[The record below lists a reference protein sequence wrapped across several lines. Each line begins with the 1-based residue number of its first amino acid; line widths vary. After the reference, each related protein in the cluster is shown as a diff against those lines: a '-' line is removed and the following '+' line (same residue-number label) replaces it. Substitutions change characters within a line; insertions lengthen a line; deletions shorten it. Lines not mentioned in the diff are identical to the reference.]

1 MPTAESIPGA
11 GTEITA
17 SAQILQSTATVIR
30 AHTEFP
36 NFGPHGNAGGLNP
49 SAAEDL
55 RNQTRLIVSNLTDIF
70 INVFLFP
77 EYDRGDQTF
86 RARNWIERRPVFRMP
101 SAAFADEVGV
111 ATELWLPLAN
121 PLIIPVGAPV
131 TLQYCCTGIEEVA
144 IEVRIPSSPSPAAN
158 QGEDLIIW
166 SISGSQ

>member
-17 SAQILQSTATVIR
+17 SAQILQSVTTIIR
-30 AHTEFP
+30 DRTEFP
-36 NFGPHGNAGGLNP
+36 NFGPHGNAGGNNP
-49 SAAEDL
+49 SGAEDL

-77 EYDRGDQTF
+77 EYDRGDVVF
-86 RARNWIERRPVFRMP
+86 RARNYLEWRPVFRMP
-101 SAAFADEVGV
+101 SAAWPDDVGV
-111 ATELWLPLAN
+111 ATELWLPLAS
-121 PLIIPVGAPV
+121 PLIIPVGVPV

-144 IEVRIPSSPSPAAN
+144 IEVRIPAITPPSD
-158 QGEDLIIW
+158 QGEDRIIW